1 MPLYVFQGRA
11 VGIKGL
17 LQETLF
23 LIDLGLPQQECE
35 TFDERFRE
43 TADKNLLQKPLS
55 IEASGFVCQAGNGH
69 IMLGTKVL
77 PRRWMVWDDIVRYER
92 KGRDSITPV
101 DLAMR
106 HDLLKT
112 LKDALRQ
119 RRLKEVIEFIKGI
132 SLEPVDPL
140 NFLFT
145 DCLKR

>member
-1 MPLYVFQGRA
+1 
-11 VGIKGL
+11 
-17 LQETLF
+17 
-23 LIDLGLPQQECE
+23 
-35 TFDERFRE
+35 
-43 TADKNLLQKPLS
+43 
-55 IEASGFVCQAGNGH
+55 
-69 IMLGTKVL
+69 MLGTKVL

>member
-69 IMLGTKVL
+69 TGQELRGLVQTGLVEQ
-77 PRRWMVWDDIVRYER
+77 RGAGRWTNY
-92 KGRDSITPV
+92 
-101 DLAMR
+101 
-106 HDLLKT
+106 T
-112 LKDALRQ
+112 LKAREAMPL
-119 RRLKEVIEFIKGI
+119 EGI
-132 SLEPVDPL
+132 ATVNSNTP
-140 NFLFT
+140 
-145 DCLKR
+145 CLPCSFNPFSSKPKA